1 MYRWLAL
8 VVVLVLLG
16 GVLVGCAAGAG
27 KTVTAADAGK
37 SIEVKTGQALNIVLE
52 GNPTTGYIWQVA
64 KIDNAVLKQN
74 GDYEFKADSNLTGA
88 GGIPAGTQSAERFA
102 RGPGGPTS
110 RQLITAGR
118 WPPWRP

>member
-1 MYRWLAL
+1 M
-8 VVVLVLLG
+8 VLLG

-37 SIEVKTGQALNIVLE
+37 SIEVKKGQALNIVLE

-88 GGIPAGTQSAERFA
+88 GGKLTFHFETVAAGTTAL
-102 RGPGGPTS
+102 
-110 RQLITAGR
+110 QLEYKR
-118 WPPWRP
+118 PWETGSKPEKTFDVTIVVK